1 MLYVF
6 ESSLGYNCTIR
17 LGKIHNISP
26 ETLKYVL
33 EVNRD
38 LKVLNHNFKV
48 LSRHVKNFIFIRK
61 IQKYFTSSFLN
72 QLGEKIMRQI
82 INEIK
87 TSDYINMAF
96 IHIYYVHYNIF
107 LFFI

>member
-6 ESSLGYNCTIR
+6 ESSLGYNCVIR
-17 LGKIHNISP
+17 LGKIHNFSP

-33 EVNRD
+33 EINHD

-48 LSRHVKNFIFIRK
+48 LSRHVKHFLLIRK
-61 IQKYFTSSFLN
+61 IQKYFTPHHLFQI
-72 QLGEKIMRQI
+72 QLGEKTMRQI

-87 TSDYINMAF
+87 NRRL
-96 IHIYYVHYNIF
+96 H
-107 LFFI
+107 

>member
-61 IQKYFTSSFLN
+61 IQKYFTPHHLFQI
-72 QLGEKIMRQI
+72 QLGEKTMRQI

-87 TSDYINMAF
+87 NRRL
-96 IHIYYVHYNIF
+96 H
-107 LFFI
+107 